1 MAAKFS
7 CALLVVLLLLMPLT
21 AIDNSP
27 KILAEPIVVNNATMD
42 SYNHSVYEQEVI
54 TLQSGKILDHLR
66 LSNNEGVLIGVL
78 DNLQG
83 GNNIHSFGAINVTLT
98 SASSH
103 MFIAKYD
110 SNFSFVWVKIASN
123 SKAFDVAEDSSG
135 NLIVS
140 GTLTG
145 NSLFGTTVLTK
156 VGNPDLFITSISPTG
171 QWNWVKKVD
180 SFSTN
185 NGVYASDLEVDLQNN
200 LVFISGRGYPK
211 MGTTSICTSYCNFII
226 SLNTS
231 NGSLVNHTSYTHGMI
246 FNIDLGPN
254 STIVASNAA
263 SSVSGAIGSLTIPKH
278 AFVVSFSQNLT
289 ALWYETTGTNTQIN
303 DIDHDAFGNLYVV
316 GKSGNPA
323 TLGSFSHPQNTGL
336 TTGFLGRINSTSH
349 QWDWVEWPGNRTEYG
364 WNWSYSLSSV
374 SINQNGDIGVIGE
387 LSADA
392 SGDEY
397 KFGNLPGRTYYT
409 DSGVNYAPYLGL
421 LSQNHTWLHADRIES
436 IGGGDLGVQDFISS
450 TNGRNKDSSLILD
463 GTIPWLA
470 TSSSLRTLTID
481 YDHDGIFAPFDNCP
495 NGLSDIGYDFDF
507 DKDGCHDVLE
517 DLDDDGDG
525 INDSNDSCNFG
536 MTNWVSNNN
545 TDRDSDGC
553 RDDVAFSFSE
563 ETMATDYGYT
573 GVANSGFNTCY
584 YYSDIDCSIFISTFI
599 AIPSGGA
606 FVAGT
611 YRGSM
616 ELGNIT
622 LNSTCGSSPNN
633 NYCYYHE
640 ALFVAKI
647 DAFGKWMWAVNASS
661 TWNSN
666 GYSAVNAIE
675 IDQFGD
681 AYITGI
687 IRTQGYSYNE
697 INFGNISL
705 DDPGVVSGPGNRAF
719 IAKVNQS
726 GSFDWALMDNRTSAI
741 NSVGYDLIV
750 DSGKVIVIGSMVGG
764 IILDWDSETVSG
776 NQAHGFVAQLTSNT
790 GTVMWISKFG
800 TSTTAYWDS
809 IHIETDG
816 QDVFIT
822 TSGRVSSY
830 DGYSSTTPSEGLHVT
845 KINNAGSWQWVKGIS
860 QPYLTNPQSI
870 GNFGPNTITSFVLD
884 GNGGYW
890 VAGSARYKQ
899 TATHTIGTICG
910 NQNGQDCGY
919 VQHYDS
925 SGTRTWS
932 HIFPSGTEIFSMI
945 NSTNGLLIAGSVNSD
960 ITINGTLIN
969 YENTA
974 FFIGSLSQSNFFS
987 NITIVEGELYDY
999 SYPVQNWPYR
1009 NLDTQIQQNATGN
1022 LWVLGTYSSN
1032 YVSINQNSIY
1042 ESHDE
1047 LRSMIFFES
1056 DEEDYD
1062 DDGDGI
1068 LDITDN
1074 CTVDFGWVSSSTTDH
1089 DSDGCQDSSED
1100 LDDDNDGIYDTI
1112 DNCSKGEIGWLPD
1125 SNTDYDADG
1134 CMDNSEDDDDDNDGI
1149 TDTLDLCQLGST
1161 GWISEIANDHDSDGC
1176 EDSGEDLD
1184 DDNDSVLDLS
1194 DGCEKGELGWISDTT
1209 TDHDSDGCKDGSSEE
1224 LDDDNDGISNLQD
1237 NCPRGELNWQSST
1250 MTDFDGDGCRDSSED
1265 FDRDN
1270 DEIVDSLDQCPDGES
1285 GWLSSISNDMDGD
1298 GCRDSTEDDDDD
1310 DDGVSDLQ
1318 DSCPA
1323 GLVGWTSNLATD
1335 YDLDGCEDSTE
1346 DADDDSDNIL
1356 DTGDLCPV
1364 GFKGWVSNSAN
1375 DHDSDG
1381 CVDASED
1388 DDDDND
1394 GVVDFND
1401 YCPKGSLNWQSNQNT
1416 DKDGDGCR
1424 DSSEDLDDDNDGLSD
1439 GDDLCDKGETDWNS
1453 GTFTDYDGDG
1463 CKDTSE
1469 DLDDDNDG
1477 VLDESDLCP
1486 TGILDWTS
1494 EESVDYDSDG
1504 CNDNNEDS
1512 DDDNDGLLDTNE
1524 ICPRGSTGWVSN
1536 LTSDYDGDGCNDLSE
1551 DADDDN
1557 DAILDVDDSCQLGKT
1572 EWTSN
1577 PQLDLDGDGCF
1588 DATEDGDDDNDGVE
1602 DNTDTCPRGETGW
1615 ISDSETDVDSDGC
1628 KDESEDSSIDLSS
1641 NSNIKNDD
1649 GSINLDAIGLIL
1661 AILFPAIGA
1670 IVTIIMRGKQKH
1682 LLINL
1687 MESLANE
1694 TTIEGLE
1701 QVFGNIRNEFA
1712 NENISPAHFQ
1722 RLLMEYD
1729 MIKSRIDSDLLLSEN
1744 SFDQTHMV
1752 LESEKEVPS
1761 LPIEESVKA
1770 TPETSLVAT
1779 QVDDNGYEW
1788 ITHDGKSWYRTAESQ
1803 SEWIE
1808 FQN

>member
-1 MAAKFS
+1 MAAKFN
-7 CALLVVLLLLMPLT
+7 CALLVVLLLLMPFT
-21 AIDNSP
+21 AIDNSL
-27 KILAEPIVVNNATMD
+27 KTLDEPIVVNNATMD
-42 SYNHSVYEQEVI
+42 SYNHSVFEQEVI
-54 TLQSGKILDHLR
+54 TLESGKILDHLR

-98 SASSH
+98 STSIY
-103 MFIAKYD
+103 MFVAKYD
-110 SNFSFVWVKIASN
+110 SNLSFVWVKIASY

-145 NSLFGTTVLTK
+145 NSLFGTTVLTRA
-156 VGNPDLFITSISPTG
+156 GNTDLFITSISSTG
-171 QWNWVKKVD
+171 QWNWATKV
-180 SFSTN
+180 SPSSSSQS
-185 NGVYASDLEVDLQNN
+185 VHASDLEVDLQNN
-200 LVFISGRGYPK
+200 LLFVSGTGFANNI
-211 MGTTSICTSYCNFII
+211 GTTTICSSYCDFII

-231 NGSLVNHTSYTHGMI
+231 NGLLVNHTSFNHGVI
-246 FNIDLGPN
+246 LNLDLGPN
-254 STIVASNAA
+254 STIVASSARN
-263 SSVSGAIGSLTIPKH
+263 SNSGPSGTIGSLSIPGDA
-278 AFVVSFSQNLT
+278 AFVVGFSQNLT
-289 ALWYETTGTNTQIN
+289 ALWYQTTSSLTIIN
-303 DIDHDAFGNLYVV
+303 DIEHDSYGNLYVV
-316 GKSGNPA
+316 GEDST
-323 TLGSFSHPQNTGL
+323 TLGSFSRSIGQS
-336 TTGFLGRINSTSH
+336 GFVGRINASSH
-349 QWDWVEWPGNRTEYG
+349 QWDWVEWPGHRSDLGYNY
-364 WNWSYSLSSV
+364 SYSLSSI
-374 SINQNGDIGVIGE
+374 SISQNGNIGVIGE
-387 LSADA
+387 VSA
-392 SGDEY
+392 STTGVEY
-397 KFGNLPGRTYYT
+397 TFGNLSSRTYYVE
-409 DSGVNYAPYLGL
+409 SGVYRAPFFGL
-421 LSQNHTWLHADRIES
+421 MDQNHTWLHVDGIEY
-436 IGGGDLGVQDFISS
+436 IGGGDDGIDQQDSIS
-450 TNGRNKDSSLILD
+450 NGRSKDSSLILD

-470 TSSSLRTLTID
+470 KSSSLTMLNID
-481 YDHDGIFAPFDNCP
+481 YDRDGIFAPFDNCP
-495 NGLSDIGYDFDF
+495 NGLSEIGYDFDF

-525 INDSNDSCNFG
+525 IDDSNDSCNFG
-536 MTNWVSNNN
+536 ITNWVSNNN

-553 RDDVAFSFSE
+553 RDNVAFSFSE
-563 ETMATDYGYT
+563 ETIATDFAST
-573 GVANSGFNTCY
+573 GGADDAYSACY
-584 YYSDIDCSIFISTFI
+584 SSTGGDCSIFISNFR

-611 YRGSM
+611 YMGSI

-622 LNSTCGSSPNN
+622 LNSTCGVNPNN
-633 NYCYYHE
+633 NYCSYRE

-647 DAFGKWMWAVNASS
+647 DASGKWIWAVNASS
-661 TWNSN
+661 TWGQN
-666 GYSAVNAIE
+666 GYNAVNAIE

-697 INFGNISL
+697 INFGNILL
-705 DDPGVVSGPGNRAF
+705 DDPAGVSGNRAF

-726 GSFDWALMDNRTSAI
+726 GYFDWALMDNKTSAI
-741 NSVGYDLIV
+741 NSIGYDLIV
-750 DSGKVIVIGSMVGG
+750 DSGMVTVIGSMTG
-764 IILDWDSETVSG
+764 IILDWDSETST
-776 NQAHGFVAQLTSNT
+776 QTKGFVAQLTSNT
-790 GTVMWISKFG
+790 GTVMWISKFS
-800 TSTTAYWDS
+800 TSATPDWDS
-809 IHIETDG
+809 VHIETDG
-816 QDVFIT
+816 QDVFIA

-860 QPYLTNPQSI
+860 QPYIQNPHSI
-870 GNFGPNTITSFVLD
+870 GNFNPNSITTLVLD

-890 VAGSARYKQ
+890 VAGSARYHQ

-910 NQNGQDCGY
+910 NQNGQYCGY

-925 SGTRTWS
+925 TGTRTWS

-945 NSTNGLLIAGSVNSD
+945 NSSNGLQIAGSVNND
-960 ITINGTLIN
+960 IAINGTLID

-974 FFIGSLSQSNFFS
+974 FFIGTLSQSNFLS
-987 NITIVEGELYDY
+987 NITIVEGELFEPV
-999 SYPVQNWPYR
+999 YPARNWPYR
-1009 NLDTQIQQNATGN
+1009 NLDVKIQQNSTGN

-1042 ESHDE
+1042 ESHDD

-1068 LDITDN
+1068 LDIYDN
-1074 CTVDFGWVSSSTTDH
+1074 CTVDFGWVSNSMTDH
-1089 DSDGCQDSSED
+1089 DSDGCQDSGED
-1100 LDDDNDGIYDTI
+1100 LDDDNDGISDDT

-1125 SNTDYDADG
+1125 SDSDYDADG
-1134 CMDNSEDDDDDNDGI
+1134 CMDDSEDFDDDNDGI
-1149 TDTLDLCQLGST
+1149 SDALDLCQLGNK
-1161 GWISEIANDHDSDGC
+1161 GWVSGIVNDHDGDGC
-1176 EDSGEDLD
+1176 EDISEDLD
-1184 DDNDSVLDLS
+1184 DDNDSVLDS
-1194 DGCEKGELGWISDTT
+1194 FDSCEKGELGWMSNLT
-1209 TDHDSDGCKDGSSEE
+1209 TDYDGDGCKDGTGEE
-1224 LDDDNDGISNLQD
+1224 LDDDNDGVSNLQD
-1237 NCPRGELNWQSST
+1237 NCPRGELNWQSSI
-1250 MTDFDGDGCRDSSED
+1250 MTDSDGDGCRDSSED

-1270 DEIVDSLDQCPDGES
+1270 DEIVDSLDLCPDGEN
-1285 GWLSSISNDMDGD
+1285 GWISSSSNDMDGD

-1310 DDGVSDLQ
+1310 GDGVSDLQ

-1335 YDLDGCEDSTE
+1335 YDLDGCEDSSE
-1346 DADDDSDNIL
+1346 DVDDDSDGIL
-1356 DTGDLCPV
+1356 DVGDLCQV
-1364 GFKGWVSNSAN
+1364 GTKGWTSNSAN

-1424 DSSEDLDDDNDGLSD
+1424 DQSEDLDDDNDGLSD
-1439 GDDLCDKGETDWNS
+1439 GDDLCDKGEIGWNS

-1463 CKDTSE
+1463 CKDSSE

-1477 VLDESDLCP
+1477 VIDDSDLCP

-1494 EESVDYDSDG
+1494 KESVDYDSDG

-1524 ICPRGSTGWVSN
+1524 ICPKGSTGWVSN
-1536 LTSDYDGDGCNDLSE
+1536 LTTDYDGDGCNDLSE

-1602 DNTDTCPRGETGW
+1602 DNADTCPRGETGW
-1615 ISDSETDVDSDGC
+1615 ISDSVTDVDSDGC
-1628 KDESEDSSIDLSS
+1628 KDDSEDSSIDLSS

-1649 GSINLDAIGLIL
+1649 GSINLDAIGLLL
-1661 AILFPAIGA
+1661 AILFPTIGA
-1670 IVTIIMRGKQKH
+1670 IVTIVLRNKQK
-1682 LLINL
+1682 LLLRNL
-1687 MESLANE
+1687 MDSLANE
-1694 TTIEGLE
+1694 TTVEGLE
-1701 QVFGNIRNEFA
+1701 QVFGEIRNEFA
-1712 NENISPAHFQ
+1712 DENISPAHFQ

-1752 LESEKEVPS
+1752 LESEKEIPS
-1761 LPIEESVKA
+1761 LPIEETVNT
-1770 TPETSLVAT
+1770 TPAANIVAT
-1779 QVDDNGYEW
+1779 QIDDNGYEW
-1788 ITHDGKSWYRTAESQ
+1788 VIHDNKNWYRTAGSQ
-1803 SEWIE
+1803 AEWIE